1 MERYG
6 ITLQQRHKLE
16 LERALKKQLGVT
28 GEDLEAWELGSYPAD
43 GRTVLKFWKMIEDA
57 ECIKIVGDYDC
68 DGICAQHILSQAIKS
83 VYPKKRVSVR
93 TPRRFTEGY
102 GINEK
107 IAQEIRDTMP
117 VGSLVITVDNGI
129 AAADIL
135 EGLTATGYKVVV
147 TDHHELRPG
156 CRVPDVD
163 MVIDP
168 AVESISNPLE
178 GRYWCGAAVAFKL
191 CEPMIREELAMD
203 LEVYAGLATV
213 ADCMT
218 LREGN
223 WGLVR
228 RSIGAFRAKSAP
240 AALRQLLSAL
250 GQDPDFANEDS
261 FGFYL
266 GPVFNAPGR
275 LEDRGA
281 TEVLKYLA
289 NPTTAQCARLVELNN
304 DRKRIRDE
312 EYELVKGEL
321 VRSGHVNDCPLWVH
335 VAGLH
340 EGVVGI
346 LAGKLAEEFKR
357 PAVVLT
363 TREDGNYV
371 GSARSYGDF
380 NVFEYLSSIDNF
392 LRMGGHPGAAGLS
405 MTPEAFLEARKHQVN
420 LDQFTAEQETIE
432 RMSIRLWEIPGLKA
446 VEDKFTPFGE
456 GNPRPR
462 FEVEVDVSKEG
473 GRYSGAHLFIIDK
486 GGRFKLTRFNHIPND
501 LNDKNHFIL
510 TGVIIGNAF
519 NGVETPTFNGEEC
532 RDIVDAKE
540 LSR

>member
-1 MERYG
+1 M
-6 ITLQQRHKLE
+6 TLQERHKIE
-16 LERALKKQLGVT
+16 LERALKSQLGVT
-28 GEDLEAWELGSYPAD
+28 VEELKVWKTGRYPAD
-43 GRTVLKFWKMIEDA
+43 GRTVSKFWKEIEEA
-57 ECIKIVGDYDC
+57 ECVRIVGDYDC

-83 VYPKKRVSVR
+83 LYPGKRVSVR
-93 TPRRFTEGY
+93 TPRRFSEGY
-102 GINEK
+102 GINET
-107 IAQEIRDTMP
+107 IAQEIRESLP
-117 VGSLVITVDNGI
+117 KGSLVITVDNGI
-129 AAADIL
+129 AAADVL
-135 EGLTATGYKVVV
+135 EGLAKDGYRVIV

-156 CRVPDVD
+156 CRVPNVD

-168 AVESISNPLE
+168 AVEEIYNPLD
-178 GRYWCGAAVAFKL
+178 GRYWCGAAVVFKL
-191 CEPMIREELAMD
+191 CEPMIREDLAKD

-213 ADCMT
+213 ADCVP

-223 WGLVR
+223 WGVVR
-228 RSIGAFRAKSAP
+228 RAISAFRKKSAP
-240 AALRQLLSAL
+240 VALRQLLVAL

-281 TEVLKYLA
+281 VEVLRYLA
-289 NPTTAQCARLVELNN
+289 NPTTDQCAKLVKINE
-304 DRKRIRDE
+304 RRREIRDE
-312 EYELVKGEL
+312 EYEIVKGEL
-321 VRSGHVNDCPLWVH
+321 VRSGHANDCPLWVH
-335 VAGLH
+335 APGLH

-380 NVFEYLSSIDNF
+380 NIFEYLSSIDNF

-405 MTPEAFLEARKHQVN
+405 MTPEAFLEARKHQVSP
-420 LDQFTAEQETIE
+420 DQFAAKQETGE
-432 RMSIRLWEIPGLKA
+432 RMAIRLWEIPGLKA
-446 VEDKFTPFGE
+446 VEDKFAPFGE

-462 FEVEVDVSKEG
+462 FEVEVDLEKDG
-473 GRYSGAHLFIIDK
+473 GWLLGAHLFIMDK
-486 GGRFKLTRFNHIPND
+486 GGRFKLTKFNHVPNE
-501 LNDKNHFIL
+501 LNDKNHFVIS
-510 TGVIIGNAF
+510 GVIIGNAF
-519 NGVETPTFNGEEC
+519 HGVETPTFNGEEC
-532 RDIVDAKE
+532 SDIVDAKE